1 MRYQKWLSVK
11 KVAERYEVTPMTV
24 WRWSKQGWIPKP
36 RKLSPGC
43 TRWNADELDQHD
55 REVAA

>member
-1 MRYQKWLSVK
+1 MNVQKWLNDR
-11 KVAERYEVTPMTV
+11 KVAQRYSVSRITV
-24 WRWSKQGWIPKP
+24 WRWSKQGLIPKP

-43 TRWNADELDQHD
+43 TRWNADELDDHD